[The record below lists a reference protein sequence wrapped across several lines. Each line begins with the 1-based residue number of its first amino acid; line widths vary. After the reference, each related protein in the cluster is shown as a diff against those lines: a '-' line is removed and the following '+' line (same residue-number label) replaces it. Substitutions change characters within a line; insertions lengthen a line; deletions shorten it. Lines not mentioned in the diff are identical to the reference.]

1 MVWIARDPL
10 VSFSASYFV
19 PIVSQAGSLILSTG
33 GRFSLSSCILVSNKY
48 KQQKNLHTHQ
58 FTSALRKQL
67 PYTHG
72 IHPQH
77 SRLHTSKENSPTT
90 SNHQTSATMPDHQQ
104 PSSSAQAPSGSSN
117 TPASEVAIERFGK
130 VSGDHQQFAGALP
143 AYITIVPD
151 DNEGPLNDQDGNLTS
166 TDLVIGGHML
176 VSATEE
182 NRRQALAR
190 GENVDDSTD
199 LMRFLLKMGDRVSLI
214 YSSGSRLIAV
224 KKIN

>member
-1 MVWIARDPL
+1 MV
-10 VSFSASYFV
+10 FC
-19 PIVSQAGSLILSTG
+19 ILLRPRCLTS
-33 GRFSLSSCILVSNKY
+33 RQPYHEYRREILALFLYSCI
-48 KQQKNLHTHQ
+48 QQVQTAKESTY
-58 FTSALRKQL
+58 TSIHLSITQIAS
-67 PYTHG
+67 

-77 SRLHTSKENSPTT
+77 TSTAFSRLHTSKENSPTT

-117 TPASEVAIERFGK
+117 TPASEVEIERFGK

-166 TDLVIGGHML
+166 TDLVVGGHML
-176 VSATEE
+176 VTATEE

-199 LMRFLLKMGDRVSLI
+199 LMRVFLKMGDRVSLI

-224 KKIN
+224 KQLKECRGCG